1 LLPNCPVNDDGR
13 FCILHGVER
22 QDYPRSRR
30 EMGQKE
36 LEEVGLALVRTALL
50 SLCGEVEGVVGTTFE
65 EEENCR
71 IK

>member
-1 LLPNCPVNDDGR
+1 
-13 FCILHGVER
+13 
-22 QDYPRSRR
+22 
-30 EMGQKE
+30 MGQKE